1 MNPVLSAS
9 AVGQLRRRTI
19 TRAFHFYLVWVRRA
33 IGLTTLAYLIAWFVI
48 LLITGL
54 QTLAPL
60 AEQRA
65 LPSPIVFNGA
75 LVLVLMVPLVR
86 SRVPPV
92 TLDRRD
98 LYRLGLAPV
107 TPRLSLRW
115 PFLTK
120 WTLRAT
126 LGVVAGLAWWVVVRT
141 WFAQETPW
149 AAVSL
154 ALLFVTHLNVHW
166 LRYAQVGGSAR
177 PISLYVTVGVLLA
190 SLLLGMVVP
199 SMGVGAAFYDAGA
212 EALLPPVA
220 LALLSSWQ
228 VRRSLGERYPARF
241 AAQCFVLGELQA
253 IRTLSTFARLSGSR
267 FEVED
272 TERAGLLAQLHDKAG
287 MQTPTRSVAP
297 PAAGAPVW
305 RALAWRTNLMLLRR
319 PWWKNVSATVQ
330 LALASLALSVAAEG
344 LLPLLVAVT
353 LTGAGVARLIGP
365 SMPSGLLPITL
376 RARTLGRVV
385 PGVGIACLVFSLT
398 LGATALTGYA
408 SWGNVAAI
416 ITLPPLALVAL
427 EKYASW
433 AKVPPKRFEA
443 WFFVTLL
450 ALSPL
455 FLLTITGLPG
465 LIVPVHLGLAW
476 LLLDV
481 PV

>member
-1 MNPVLSAS
+1 MIHGPSAG

-33 IGLTTLAYLIAWFVI
+33 IGLTTLVYLIAWFVI

-60 AEQRA
+60 AELRS
-65 LPSPIVFNGA
+65 LPSPIVFNGV
-75 LVLVLMVPLVR
+75 LVLVLVVPLVR
-86 SRVPPV
+86 GRVPPV
-92 TLDRRD
+92 TLNRRD

-107 TPRLSLRW
+107 TPQLSLRW
-115 PFLTK
+115 SFLTK
-120 WTLRAT
+120 WTLRAS
-126 LGVVAGLAWWVVVRT
+126 LGVVAGLAWWVVAHT

-149 AAVSL
+149 AAVAL
-154 ALLFVTHLNVHW
+154 ALLLVTHLNVHW
-166 LRYAQVGGSAR
+166 LRYAQVGGSAGAS
-177 PISLYVTVGVLLA
+177 SLYVTMGALLA
-190 SLLLGMVVP
+190 SLLLGIVVP
-199 SMGVGAAFYDAGA
+199 GIGLGAALYDVGT

-228 VRRSLGERYPARF
+228 VHRSLAERYPARF

-253 IRTLSTFARLSGSR
+253 IRTLSTFARLSGTR

-287 MQTPTRSVAP
+287 TQTPTRSLAP

-305 RALAWRTNLMLLRR
+305 RALAWRTNLTLLRR
-319 PWWKNVSATVQ
+319 PWWRNGATALQ

-353 LTGAGVARLIGP
+353 LTGASVARLIGP
-365 SMPSGLLPITL
+365 SMPGGLLPITR

-385 PGVGIACLVFSLT
+385 PGMGIACFVFSLA
-398 LGATALTGYA
+398 LGIAALIGYA
-408 SWGNVAAI
+408 SWEDVVAI
-416 ITLPPLALVAL
+416 VSLPPLALVSL

-443 WFFVTLL
+443 WFFVSLL

-455 FLLTITGLPG
+455 FLLTVAGLPW

-476 LLLDV
+476 LLLDL